1 MEECLSAVCAACSSV
16 HEHTAECSMVCIQ
29 NLSFRYGKGKAL
41 FENLCL
47 TIKKGAYISI
57 VGENGTGKST
67 LVKLIL
73 SLLLPDAGTIRCGTQ
88 MVGYVPQK
96 KAAVSGFPIT
106 VYEAL
111 NSYRIVRKCR
121 DKSIIDRILADVRLL
136 EHKHARIGTLSGGQ
150 LQKMYIARAL
160 IGEPDL
166 LILDEPSTGIDIQS
180 QHEIYAYIKKLNTES
195 GLTVVSVEHNLDAAV
210 LNSTDIFHLANGC
223 GHLCTPQKYAAEFLH
238 FRRQVYSG

>member
-1 MEECLSAVCAACSSV
+1 MEESQSTACVSCSPV
-16 HEHTAECSMVCIQ
+16 HEHTAQCGMVCIQ
-29 NLSFRYGKGKAL
+29 NLSFRYGSGKAL

-67 LVKLIL
+67 LIKLIL
-73 SLLLPDAGTIRCGTQ
+73 SLLTPHSGTIRSGAQ
-88 MVGYVPQK
+88 MIGYVPQK

-121 DKSIIDRILADVRLL
+121 DKSIIDRSLADVRLL
-136 EHKHARIGTLSGGQ
+136 EHKHARLGTLSGGQ

-160 IGEPDL
+160 IGNPDL

-180 QHEIYAYIKKLNTES
+180 QQEIYAYIKKLNTEN
-195 GLTVVSVEHNLDAAV
+195 GLTVISVEHNLDAAI

-238 FRRQVYSG
+238 FRRSAAPY

>member
-1 MEECLSAVCAACSSV
+1 MKIYVLLLKKGHISRLSVKTEQEKVHWLSSSSLYCFLMQELSAAVPKWLG
-16 HEHTAECSMVCIQ
+16 M
-29 NLSFRYGKGKAL
+29 
-41 FENLCL
+41 CL
-47 TIKKGAYISI
+47 K
-57 VGENGTGKST
+57 
-67 LVKLIL
+67 
-73 SLLLPDAGTIRCGTQ
+73 
-88 MVGYVPQK
+88 K